1 MDLNFGGKKG
11 SWSVSGTE
19 YSQFL
24 FFETHIGNHQIS
36 GKEPRNQEGKRTEEI
51 NTFTRR

>member
-19 YSQFL
+19 YSQFAY
-24 FFETHIGNHQIS
+24 FETHIGNHQIS
-36 GKEPRNQEGKRTEEI
+36 VKEQRNQEGKRTEEI
-51 NTFTRR
+51 NTLPRR